1 LQFFFIFLFI
11 FLQVREIK
19 LEALELE
26 ASEVDDTGTRLPQD
40 RFNKPEVSTIPIN
53 ENLFVDE
60 DLDDLD
66 DELDEMNLED
76 DSTN

>member
-1 LQFFFIFLFI
+1 MFLFYVE
-11 FLQVREIK
+11 QVREIK

-26 ASEVDDTGTRLPQD
+26 ASEVDDTGTRLPKH
-40 RFNKPEVSTIPIN
+40 RFNESEATTIPIN

-66 DELDEMNLED
+66 DELNEMNLED
-76 DSTN
+76 DSKN

>member
-1 LQFFFIFLFI
+1 M
-11 FLQVREIK
+11 
-19 LEALELE
+19 E

-40 RFNKPEVSTIPIN
+40 RFNNSDVATIPIN

-60 DLDDLD
+60 ELDDLD
-66 DELDEMNLED
+66 DDLDELNIDDKDND

>member
-1 LQFFFIFLFI
+1 M
-11 FLQVREIK
+11 
-19 LEALELE
+19 E

-40 RFNKPEVSTIPIN
+40 RFNGSEVSTIPIN

-66 DELDEMNLED
+66 DELDELNLED
-76 DSTN
+76 DSSN

>member
-1 LQFFFIFLFI
+1 M
-11 FLQVREIK
+11 
-19 LEALELE
+19 E

-40 RFNKPEVSTIPIN
+40 RFNNSDVATIPIN

-66 DELDEMNLED
+66 DDLDELNIDDKDND

>member
-1 LQFFFIFLFI
+1 M
-11 FLQVREIK
+11 
-19 LEALELE
+19 E

-40 RFNKPEVSTIPIN
+40 RFNDSDVATIPIN
-53 ENLFVDE
+53 ENLFVDG

-66 DELDEMNLED
+66 DDLDELNIDDDDD

>member
-1 LQFFFIFLFI
+1 
-11 FLQVREIK
+11 
-19 LEALELE
+19 LE

-40 RFNKPEVSTIPIN
+40 RFNDSDVATIPIN
-53 ENLFVDE
+53 ENLFVDG

-66 DELDEMNLED
+66 DDLDELNIDDND

>member
-1 LQFFFIFLFI
+1 M
-11 FLQVREIK
+11 
-19 LEALELE
+19 ELE

-40 RFNKPEVSTIPIN
+40 RFNNSDKATIPIN

-60 DLDDLD
+60 ELDDLD
-66 DELDEMNLED
+66 DDLDELNIDDKDND

>member
-1 LQFFFIFLFI
+1 
-11 FLQVREIK
+11 
-19 LEALELE
+19 LE

-40 RFNKPEVSTIPIN
+40 RFNDSDVATIPIN
-53 ENLFVDE
+53 ENLFVDG

-66 DELDEMNLED
+66 DDLDELNIDDDDD

>member
-1 LQFFFIFLFI
+1 M
-11 FLQVREIK
+11 
-19 LEALELE
+19 E
-26 ASEVDDTGTRLPQD
+26 ASEVDDTGTRLPQG
-40 RFNKPEVSTIPIN
+40 RFNNTDGATIPIN

-76 DSTN
+76 NSSN

>member
-1 LQFFFIFLFI
+1 M
-11 FLQVREIK
+11 
-19 LEALELE
+19 E

-40 RFNKPEVSTIPIN
+40 RFNDSDVATIPIN
-53 ENLFVDE
+53 ENLFVDG

-66 DELDEMNLED
+66 DDLDELNIDDND